1 MSRPSSYNNNYLPP
15 IVATENDTG
24 VKNDFKPKVNGL
36 KRTYAEVPVKKRRT
50 EKEKATDHF
59 RSTVIDRLDRIETVL
74 NEMLASIVPDSDE
87 DIPVTQCLD

>member
-15 IVATENDTG
+15 ICDDSRDTG
-24 VKNDFKPKVNGL
+24 DITVKPKVSGL